1 MVNNSQCIKLNFNM
15 QLINQSLILN
25 CTVDPNLSD
34 RKLSQPSKKR
44 TVSSQPIELMIKTFS
59 PNQVE
64 L

>member
-1 MVNNSQCIKLNFNM
+1 M

-34 RKLSQPSKKR
+34 GKLSQPSKKR
-44 TVSSQPIELMIKTFS
+44 TVSSQPFELMIKTFS